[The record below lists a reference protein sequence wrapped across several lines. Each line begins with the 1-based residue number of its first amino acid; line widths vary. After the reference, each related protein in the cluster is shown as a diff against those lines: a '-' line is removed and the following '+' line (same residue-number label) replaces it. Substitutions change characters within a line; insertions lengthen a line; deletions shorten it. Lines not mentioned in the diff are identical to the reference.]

1 MSFMKIQTHLDYV
14 RVPIR
19 LHTYN
24 NDIFHCSLHLIKRI
38 KFQVNELELSLR
50 QCQRVNFSL
59 FIFNFNFLFHTLIS
73 AYCTFFMSITIW
85 TILLWN
91 FRGAFLVCLFVWI
104 LRKTINLTIWV
115 DSKRSSNYNKYTILQ
130 NSTISR
136 YYIRKADPS
145 LQNKDYIK

>member
-1 MSFMKIQTHLDYV
+1 MQTHLDYV
-14 RVPIR
+14 RVPIQ
-19 LHTYN
+19 LHTHN

-59 FIFNFNFLFHTLIS
+59 FIFNFNFSFHTLIS

-104 LRKTINLTIWV
+104 LRKTINLTISV
-115 DSKRSSNYNKYTILQ
+115 DSKRSFYYNQNTIWR
-130 NSTISR
+130 NSTISL
-136 YYIRKADPS
+136 YFVQQWNLTFLRKI
-145 LQNKDYIK
+145 NII

>member
-1 MSFMKIQTHLDYV
+1 MKMQTHHV
-14 RVPIR
+14 RLPLQ
-19 LHTYN
+19 LHTHN

-59 FIFNFNFLFHTLIS
+59 FIFNFSFSFHTLIS
-73 AYCTFFMSITIW
+73 AYCTFFRSVTIW

-91 FRGAFLVCLFVWI
+91 FRGAFFICVFVWI

-115 DSKRSSNYNKYTILQ
+115 DCKRSLNYNKYTIWQ
-130 NSTISR
+130 KSTIINHF
-136 YYIRKADPS
+136 IR
-145 LQNKDYIK
+145 NTY

>member
-1 MSFMKIQTHLDYV
+1 MQTHLDYIL
-14 RVPIR
+14 VPIQ
-19 LHTYN
+19 LHTHN
-24 NDIFHCSLHLIKRI
+24 NDILHCSLHLIKRI

-91 FRGAFLVCLFVWI
+91 FREAFLICFFVWI
-104 LRKTINLTIWV
+104 LRKTINLAIWV
-115 DSKRSSNYNKYTILQ
+115 DGKGVLNYNKYTILQ

-136 YYIRKADPS
+136 YYIR
-145 LQNKDYIK
+145 NN